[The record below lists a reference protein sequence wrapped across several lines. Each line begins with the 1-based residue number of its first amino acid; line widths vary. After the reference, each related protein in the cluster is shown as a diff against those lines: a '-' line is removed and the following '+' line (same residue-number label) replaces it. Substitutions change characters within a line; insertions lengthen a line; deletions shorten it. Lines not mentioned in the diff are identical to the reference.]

1 MKEIQEEAIETIEE
15 NLMTVFSMIFIEKYK
30 EKLDCIFSELNG
42 NNKVSDMLTEIITDT
57 QEIFYNHGK
66 ETQKFLNG
74 CFG

>member
-1 MKEIQEEAIETIEE
+1 MQEIPAAALE
-15 NLMTVFSMIFIEKYK
+15 NTDEKLLTVVSMIFIEKYK